1 MQGLIF
7 LGRDADITH
16 ISLHLI
22 SCKLRNSEL
31 RMHGQEKSG
40 SAHLETPQVGFE
52 LAGEHFEGSG
62 LANAVGAHEP
72 QHLTRPWYWQPA
84 RA

>member
-1 MQGLIF
+1 
-7 LGRDADITH
+7 
-16 ISLHLI
+16 
-22 SCKLRNSEL
+22 
-31 RMHGQEKSG
+31 MHGQEKSG